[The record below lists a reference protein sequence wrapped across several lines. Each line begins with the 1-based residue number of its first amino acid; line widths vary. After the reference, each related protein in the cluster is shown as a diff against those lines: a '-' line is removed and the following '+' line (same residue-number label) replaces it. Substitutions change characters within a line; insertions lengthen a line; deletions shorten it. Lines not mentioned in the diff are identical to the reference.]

1 MRGGPSVELEYQIH
15 LQEIRPWPPSQSL
28 KSLRSALIQWE
39 HNHKYSGSSNPVV
52 APNVGD
58 GKIQFNYTFRLPVTL
73 FRDGDAFHKNCLELN
88 LFEPRRDKTV
98 KGQLLATAIIDLAEY
113 VSVKE
118 AITIT
123 SPMNC
128 KRVLSNKAPPVLFLK
143 IQRVQRNRASSF
155 TRDGQLRNASLDRN
169 GSVSALMNEEYAE
182 IASSTDA
189 DVSFHSSTI
198 VPSSAVLSEG
208 DPSPE
213 KKENISKTRKE
224 GIKDLNVQRVLA
236 SKERLQET
244 TIKPADERHDSLKES
259 QSFSSSTD
267 LSSDSESQENMHST
281 ISNSREPSLMLI
293 EKTIDTRSVQ
303 SSTSSIAYEGRDEE
317 LVIYRSTNEKGNLV
331 EHILENTEIFADF
344 DTIQNGNAVDSNC
357 ENQQESGTERLILDE
372 NLQHPIVDEQLTR
385 SPPNDSR
392 MQSISESDFH
402 SDSRENVRS
411 NIDGI
416 THVKSFRSPT
426 ESRRSNGV
434 AKSSQFVGKGKD
446 VEHGS
451 SVNKVHAPA
460 RRLSRLYLH
469 ACKENSSSRI
479 ASAARSIISGLVLVA
494 KACGNDV
501 PRLTFWLSN
510 SVVLRAVLSQAYANQ
525 TLSLSGD
532 PCKATTSQK
541 GKIEKLPAL
550 KWRDSYSSLSK
561 ETGGALH
568 QNVEKWED
576 FNTFTSALQSIE
588 TWIFSRIVESIWWQI
603 LTPHMQSFAS
613 NDMNTILNTTS
624 SLENIDQGN
633 FSLELWKKALGDA
646 YERICPIRAGRH
658 ECGCLHVISGL
669 IMEQCLSR
677 LDVAMFNA
685 ILRESADD
693 IPTDPVS
700 DPIADLK
707 VLPIPSGKSS
717 FGAGAQL
724 RTAIGI
730 WSRWLTDRY
739 GLDVEDP
746 TKDRNKQEDNDVT
759 RRQDSDKSLKS
770 FDLLHALSDLM
781 MLPKDMLLSK
791 SIRKEVCPRF
801 STTIIRRILNNFA
814 PDEFCPDQIP
824 DVVLEAL
831 QSEDPTEYGEDSIQT
846 VPCRADAI
854 LYLPLS
860 ATSVANII
868 GDSGS
873 RSQLTRTGSL
883 VLRKSYT
890 SDDELDELESASCIN
905 SFRPSSASTKPSWM
919 ISKEDGSNNGNIR
932 YQLLREDLLKT
943 LDGDVITGVTV
954 VDGGWD
960 HIIEEIFGISP
971 GKQLVGGRLQLSWL
985 TKCFPPLSNNSSD
998 VELRRYMQSYMLQLN
1013 AGFLFTDKSGGMI
1026 HCMYIPLIRDFQVFG
1041 TLDWGATVLS
1051 YLYREM
1057 CKCKSCNIGTEENA
1071 GCLLLLQLWAWT
1083 RFPTIAPIPR
1093 GPSLDNSDI
1102 WGNHLSPYGM
1112 R

>member
-1 MRGGPSVELEYQIH
+1 MLIGMKPPNRRGPSVQLEYQIH

-28 KSLRSALIQWE
+28 KSLRSAVIQWE
-39 HNHKYSGSSNPVV
+39 HNDKYSGSTNPVV
-52 APNVGD
+52 PVVGSNVGD
-58 GKIQFNYTFRLPVTL
+58 GKIQFNHTFRLPVTL
-73 FRDGDAFHKNCLELN
+73 YKDNDAFHKNCLELN

-98 KGQLLATAIIDLAEY
+98 KGPLLATAIIDLAEY

-118 AITIT
+118 ALSITA
-123 SPMNC
+123 PMNC

-143 IQRVQRNRASSF
+143 IQRVQRNRATSL
-155 TRDGQLRNASLDRN
+155 TRDGQLRNAFLDRNGN

-182 IASSTDA
+182 EAEIASSTDD
-189 DVSFHSSTI
+189 DVSSHSSTI
-198 VPSSAVLSEG
+198 VPSSTVLSQG

-213 KKENISKTRKE
+213 KKENISRTIKE
-224 GIKDLNVQRVLA
+224 GSKDPNVHHVLA

-244 TIKPADERHDSLKES
+244 TIKPANERHDSLKEIK
-259 QSFSSSTD
+259 SFSSSTD
-267 LSSDSESQENMHST
+267 LSSDSESQENMLST
-281 ISNSREPSLMLI
+281 ISNSHEPSFMLI
-293 EKTIDTRSVQ
+293 EKTMGTRSVQ
-303 SSTSSIAYEGRDEE
+303 SSTSSIAYEGRYEE
-317 LVIYRSTNEKGNLV
+317 LMICGSTHAKDNLA
-331 EHILENTEIFADF
+331 EHIQENTEIVADF
-344 DTIQNGNAVDSNC
+344 DNIQNGDAVDSNR
-357 ENQQESGTERLILDE
+357 ENQQESGTERIILDE
-372 NLQHPIVDEQLTR
+372 NLQHPKVDEQLIR
-385 SPPNDSR
+385 SPPDDAR
-392 MQSISESDFH
+392 MQSVSESVAH
-402 SDSRENVRS
+402 SDSRENVRP
-411 NIDGI
+411 NIDGV
-416 THVKSFRSPT
+416 THVKSFRSPMD
-426 ESRRSNGV
+426 SRRSNGV

-446 VEHGS
+446 VGIKHSQYTGQNITHSGREGAKVLTNDSKLQQLQRRILMLEGELTEAAAIEVSLYSVIAEHGS

-469 ACKENSSSRI
+469 ACKEKSSSRI

-510 SVVLRAVLSQAYANQ
+510 SVVLRAILSQAFDNQ
-525 TLSLSGD
+525 TLSLSGGH
-532 PCKATTSQK
+532 PCEATTSQR
-541 GKIEKLPAL
+541 GKIEKLSAL
-550 KWRDSYSSLSK
+550 RWRDSYSSLSK

-568 QNVEKWED
+568 QNVDKWED

-603 LTPHMQSFAS
+603 LTPVMQSFAS
-613 NDMNTILNTTS
+613 NDINTISNTLDTRTS
-624 SLENIDQGN
+624 SFEDIDQGN
-633 FSLELWKKALGDA
+633 ISLELWKKALSDA

-700 DPIADLK
+700 DPIADVM

-730 WSRWLTDRY
+730 WSRWLTDQY

-746 TKDRNKQEDNDVT
+746 AKDWNKQEDTDVT
-759 RRQDSDKSLKS
+759 SRQDIDKSVKS
-770 FDLLHALSDLM
+770 FHLLHALSDLM
-781 MLPKDMLLSK
+781 MLPKDMLLSN

-831 QSEDPTEYGEDSIQT
+831 ESEDPSESGEDSIQN

-854 LYLPLS
+854 VYLPLS
-860 ATSVANII
+860 AASVANIL
-868 GDSGS
+868 GDCGS

-905 SFRPSSASTKPSWM
+905 SFCPSSASTKPNWTV
-919 ISKEDGSNNGNIR
+919 SKEDGSNNSNIR
-932 YQLLREDLLKT
+932 YQLLRE
-943 LDGDVITGVTV
+943 V
-954 VDGGWD
+954 W
-960 HIIEEIFGISP
+960 
-971 GKQLVGGRLQLSWL
+971 
-985 TKCFPPLSNNSSD
+985 
-998 VELRRYMQSYMLQLN
+998 
-1013 AGFLFTDKSGGMI
+1013 KSM
-1026 HCMYIPLIRDFQVFG
+1026 P
-1041 TLDWGATVLS
+1041 
-1051 YLYREM
+1051 
-1057 CKCKSCNIGTEENA
+1057 
-1071 GCLLLLQLWAWT
+1071 
-1083 RFPTIAPIPR
+1083 
-1093 GPSLDNSDI
+1093 
-1102 WGNHLSPYGM
+1102 
-1112 R
+1112 